1 MLLCPWRFSGQEYWS
16 VLPCPPPGDLPN
28 LGIEP
33 RSPALQANS
42 LPSET
47 PIYQKYTE
55 NIIINSKTLKIFPLR
70 LGATKSGYSHWH
82 SLASAL
88 GENREKQKV

>member
-1 MLLCPWRFSGQEYWS
+1 MEFSRQEYWS
-16 VLPCPPPGDLPN
+16 GLPFHSPGERSDP
-28 LGIEP
+28 GIKP

-70 LGATKSGYSHWH
+70 FGATKSGYSHWH